1 MRDNIKKNVSYL
13 SYTGMNESLA
23 ESQVI
28 PYINLISKFEEVHL
42 ISYEKDELT
51 SQDKNFISSK
61 FKSNKIKWSYKKYH
75 KSPRMLA
82 TIYDILSM
90 VYLLILDRQK
100 HKIHYVHCRSYV
112 TCIAAYFYAFFF
124 SRVRYI
130 FDMRAFWPDEL
141 VSAKTLKKPSM
152 LYFLLKKIEAILIT
166 KSFATIVLTDAARE
180 YLLSKSEFS
189 LKNVYTIP
197 TCVDHFKFDKH
208 NYEKKLIIRD
218 NIVIGTIGT
227 INSGWFMMKEFAAFL
242 SQFKE
247 VNPKTTFRVVT
258 KDNPDQLLNQLS
270 SFGIL
275 KEDIEIFSAS
285 SDKMPYEVAKFD
297 IIVMFFISNFSKL
310 GSAPTR
316 FGEALASGIPCVVNS
331 GVGDLDKI
339 VHENNVGVVIDDFTD
354 LAMKK
359 YCKEIISLLADDSI
373 HMRCR
378 DVSKKYFSLDIANIY
393 YEDLYG

>member
-1 MRDNIKKNVSYL
+1 LRDNIKKNVSYL